1 MKNTTWVFGSMIA
14 AGAVLLAVPQVFAQG
29 GAPQM
34 PGRPAGMG
42 AGAPAGFGGGAPG
55 GFGQGMGPGMGGAPA
70 GFGQGMGGAPGMG
83 AGAPGAGRTNG
94 AAAAQTGSKQNSS
107 SATKSN
113 TTTKTTAQK
122 SEKALAEAAKYQLS
136 NHRIDLVKSTVDG
149 YASSEDL
156 GDSTIVRSIM
166 NEISEQMPLVPAVPL
181 EKVDL
186 KALNDEATR
195 IVEQE
200 YGSDNKNLSAVV
212 EAEAAA
218 EFPLYKVGDKVSVN
232 YNMGPKRF
240 SVNGI
245 LYRVTEN
252 AITVEDKVIN
262 LVDLS
267 DEVRSRFDPRKNQY
281 MRERYKETHEHLIK
295 RLKIEKI
302 QDCYDKLKA
311 EIFKRNE
318 SAGYIYDAQTDHWMT
333 AQEVAKNYI
342 DRVLRDKAKQA
353 QSSTRPRPGR
363 TDVKIDDT
371 PDDIEVIDDDSGDT
385 FAEVKPA
392 GGEKTVPVVAVNDAI
407 KIENNAQSRAKYE
420 EVVAK
425 AEEQKKDAND
435 NFAGID
441 ADCGYKNACW
451 GFTIADTRYALWRE
465 PEFAYIRP
473 ALGRDTIDFSLGDD
487 IDIGLPIC
495 PDSIDLVY
503 VSNGLSKVVYMM
515 GDCSRQDFLQFK
527 DALTEQYG
535 HAAEDKGSAFA
546 NIFNGKT
553 KPQQIAGSGEAE
565 KAQEDVKEAE
575 KVFNEAQA
583 ELKNATDEDRDELQA
598 KRDEAAEALKAAVA
612 KADSFENTVSEDDLP
627 YVYSRIKL
635 ANDATGTI
643 LPYTFNWKGQ
653 NVTGTLIFYYDKGKD
668 KVTSLVFAKE
678 YKK

>member
-55 GFGQGMGPGMGGAPA
+55 GFGPGMGGAPA
-70 GFGQGMGGAPGMG
+70 GFGG
-83 AGAPGAGRTNG
+83 GAPGAGRANG
-94 AAAAQTGSKQNSS
+94 AAAAQNGTKQNST

-113 TTTKTTAQK
+113 TATRTTAQK

-156 GDSTIVRSIM
+156 GDSTIVHSIM

-200 YGSDNKNLSAVV
+200 YGSDDKNLSAVV
-212 EAEAAA
+212 EAEAEA
-218 EFPLYKVGDKVSVN
+218 EFPLYKVGDKVNVN

-281 MRERYKETHEHLIK
+281 MRERYKETHEHLIR

-311 EIFKRNE
+311 DIFKRNE
-318 SAGYIYDAQTDHWMT
+318 SAGYIYDVQTDHWGT

-342 DRVLRDKAKQA
+342 DRLLREKAKQA
-353 QSSTRPRPGR
+353 QSSTRPKPAR
-363 TDVKIDDT
+363 TDVKPSDT
-371 PDDIEVIDDDSGDT
+371 TDDIEVIDDDGGDT
-385 FAEVKPA
+385 IAEVKPA
-392 GGEKTVPVVAVNDAI
+392 GGEKTLPVVAVNDAI
-407 KIENNAQSRAKYE
+407 KIENNAQSHAKYE

-495 PDSIDLVY
+495 PNSIDLIY

-535 HAAEDKGSAFA
+535 HAAEDKGSAFT

-565 KAQEDVKEAE
+565 KAQEEVKEAE
-575 KVFNEAQA
+575 RVFNEAQA
-583 ELKNATDEDRDELQA
+583 ELKNATDDDRDELQT

-612 KADSFENTVSEDDLP
+612 KADSLENTVSEDSLP
-627 YVYSRIKL
+627 YVFSRIKL
-635 ANDATGTI
+635 ATDATGSTI
-643 LPYTFNWKGQ
+643 LPYTFSWKGQ

>member
-42 AGAPAGFGGGAPG
+42 AGAPAGFGPGMGPGMGGAPG
-55 GFGQGMGPGMGGAPA
+55 GFGQGMGPGMGGAP
-70 GFGQGMGGAPGMG
+70 
-83 AGAPGAGRTNG
+83 GAGRTNG
-94 AAAAQTGSKQNSS
+94 AAAQTGAKQNSS
-107 SATKSN
+107 SATKAN

-156 GDSTIVRSIM
+156 GDATIVSSIM
-166 NEISEQMPLVPAVPL
+166 SEIAQQMPLVPAVPL

-186 KALNDEATR
+186 KALNDEATK

-200 YGSDNKNLSAVV
+200 YGSDDKNLSAVV
-212 EAEAAA
+212 DAEAAA

-318 SAGYIYDAQTDHWMT
+318 TAGYIYDLQTDHWGT

-342 DRVLRDKAKQA
+342 ERLLREKSRQT
-353 QSSTRPRPGR
+353 QSTRPRPGTGR
-363 TDVKIDDT
+363 TDTKTDAAA
-371 PDDIEVIDDDSGDT
+371 DDIEIIDDDGGDI

-392 GGEKTVPVVAVNDAI
+392 GGSGDKTAVPVVAVNDAI
-407 KIENNAQSRAKYE
+407 KIENNAQSLAKYE

-425 AEEQKKDAND
+425 AEEQKKEANG
-435 NFAGID
+435 NYAGID

-451 GFTIADTRYALWRE
+451 NFTIADTRYALWRE
-465 PEFAYIRP
+465 PEFAYIKP

-487 IDIGLPIC
+487 VDVGLPIC
-495 PDSIDLVY
+495 PDSIDLIY

-515 GDCSRQDFLQFK
+515 GDCSRQEFLQFK

-553 KPQQIAGSGEAE
+553 KPQQIVGSGEAE
-565 KAQEDVKEAE
+565 KAQQDVKDAE

-583 ELKNATDEDRDELQA
+583 ELKNATDDDREELQT

-612 KADSFENTVSEDDLP
+612 KADSLENTVSEDELP

-635 ANDATGTI
+635 ATDASGSTI

>member
-1 MKNTTWVFGSMIA
+1 MKNTTWVFGSMFA

-34 PGRPAGMG
+34 QGRPPAGMG
-42 AGAPAGFGGGAPG
+42 AGAPAGFGQGMPG
-55 GFGQGMGPGMGGAPA
+55 GFGGGPGMGAGAPA
-70 GFGQGMGGAPGMG
+70 GFGQGMGAMPNMG
-83 AGAPGAGRTNG
+83 AGAPGAGAR
-94 AAAAQTGSKQNSS
+94 QGSA
-107 SATKSN
+107 ATKSN
-113 TTTKTTAQK
+113 TATTTKTTNTATK
-122 SEKALAEAAKYQLS
+122 SDKALAEAAKYQLS

-156 GDSTIVRSIM
+156 SDATIVRSIM
-166 NEISEQMPLVPAVPL
+166 SEIAQQMPLVPSIPL

-200 YGSDNKNLSAVV
+200 YGSDDKNLSAVV
-212 EAEAAA
+212 EAEAEA
-218 EFPLYKVGDKVSVN
+218 EFPLYKVGDKVSVS

-240 SVNGI
+240 SVNGT

-267 DEVRSRFDPRKNQY
+267 DEIRSRFDPRKNQY

-302 QDCYDKLKA
+302 NDCYDKLKS

-318 SAGYIYDAQTDHWMT
+318 TAGYIYDVQTDHWGT
-333 AQEVAKNYI
+333 AQDVAKSYI
-342 DRVLRDKAKQA
+342 DRLLRDKSR
-353 QSSTRPRPGR
+353 QSGTTRPRTGTGTR
-363 TDVKIDDT
+363 TDVRPGDGA
-371 PDDIEVIDDDSGDT
+371 DDIDVIDDDGGDT
-385 FAEVKPA
+385 FAIVRP
-392 GGEKTVPVVAVNDAI
+392 GGESSTSRTTTPVFAVNDAI
-407 KIENNAQSRAKYE
+407 KIANNAQSRAKYE
-420 EVVAK
+420 EVIAK
-425 AEEQKKDAND
+425 AGEQKEKIHSNY
-435 NFAGID
+435 AGID
-441 ADCGYKNACW
+441 ADSGYKDACW

-465 PEFAYIRP
+465 PEFAYIKP
-473 ALGRDTIDFSLGDD
+473 ALGRDTIDFSQGDD
-487 IDIGLPIC
+487 LDVGLPFC

-503 VSNGLSKVVYMM
+503 VSNGLAKVVYMM

-612 KADSFENTVSEDDLP
+612 KADSLENTVSEDELP

-635 ANDATGTI
+635 ATDANGTI